1 MSKKLIGLLLAVALV
16 VGLLPMISLAAE
28 AKTAKVGILSRIDME
43 VTQGGEAKYLKNSEY
58 QGYNEDEEATS
69 KGYTQV
75 AGTKD
80 DWNIKFEWKAGE
92 AYPTLTFKDAKIDH
106 LHDDG
111 TKLFKANGDGTFSK
125 VTTLSAILPKFNT
138 AYDLKIVLQGQNLI
152 EVDYGFIRGDYTSDG
167 YAGINNL
174 IIVGEEGSNLTMKPG
189 TYGGSRVKKDMNVTL
204 ENVTATVT
212 TKSYAPF
219 SVSGKGI
226 LTVNNCN
233 LNLSAV
239 DAACLGGGWFPKDAD
254 GNVDLTPTIVIND
267 STLNLRT
274 ERKTITGC
282 INNGAWGT
290 AVANNS
296 TIVAVGAGA
305 HASNGTGGHA
315 YWGGGLTLNNC
326 NTNLTSEASYAV
338 HLDDGSNP
346 GAALKVNGGMLE
358 ITAASE
364 AIHANAANKALAV
377 DVSGNIKWTAKAG
390 DTKEAAVAVT
400 DATKLMGKY
409 VQVSGRTPNTV
420 KLGILSWSDVTA
432 VEGGEAVYL
441 KNSEYQGYN
450 EDGEKLSMG
459 YTQVAG
465 TKDDWNVKFEFPV
478 GGVPTLTFKD
488 AKLDHLHDDRT
499 QLYKED
505 STATS
510 GYKKV
515 ATLSAILPK
524 SSAAPYDLKIVLQ
537 GNNLIEV
544 DYGFVRGD
552 QDQMQN
558 ITIVGEKDS
567 NLNLYGGTFGTRVRA
582 NCNLTLDNVTATMA
596 AGKSYGPLSVSG
608 DATLTVKNSTLNLT
622 GNEAACMSGNRAKKD
637 GVNYDGKIAITG
649 STLTLATFR
658 NAITGCLNNAGVGTA
673 TATDS
678 TITAT
683 ATGTKANA
691 YWGSGLTLNNCT
703 TILTSASHAVHLDDG
718 STPTAALKVNGGT
731 LEITAGGNAVHANKA
746 NTALAVDVSGN
757 PIWTGKAGDT
767 KDAAVDVTDATKLTG
782 KYVSVNATAFSSV
795 TVTLANY
802 TKMTLA
808 AYDTPVYI
816 KNASKEVFDTTSE
829 KFTYWYP
836 VAGDAD
842 NWNAKLEW
850 KTGEAAPTLTL
861 KGLKIDDFNN
871 TTGKMRALVN
881 EDGTFQKY
889 SDGSV
894 KTPQLYGI
902 QTTKD
907 VPLNIVITGE
917 DSLIETYFGLMFK
930 GNLDI
935 KSEGAAKLTINTQSG
950 GITTGGYKKASLT
963 IDANLDVANRSYYNG
978 DMNQGMIQTY
988 KNTITINGGNINVT
1002 TTATYYL
1009 LGIVARGNDANSII
1023 TINGGNIKAHSAVGT
1038 GGPNGVIK
1046 VEGGQLIINDG
1057 DVSVTALNSTGF
1069 YAKKGVVINGGNV
1082 KSVTPYMGVFSG
1094 DEPALT
1100 VNGGTVEMQV
1110 ESDVVDYYVV
1120 DKAPILGKGMGALV
1134 SVNNASDAVPYDGTN
1149 FLGHYIKIAAGLTP
1163 PDQVAATGTTGATTA
1178 TEATTG
1184 TEAPTT
1190 GTEATTGTVAPTTG
1204 TEATTGTAAP
1214 TTATTPAGTN
1224 GTPNTGDNS
1233 HIVVWMSLM
1242 AISALAFVSIV
1253 LGKKKIA

>member
-28 AKTAKVGILSRIDME
+28 AKTAKLGILSWCDIE

-80 DWNIKFEWKAGE
+80 DWNVKFEWKAGE
-92 AYPTLTFKDAKIDH
+92 AGPTLTFKDVKLDH
-106 LHDDG
+106 IHDDG
-111 TKLFKANGDGTFSK
+111 TKLFKAKGDGTYSK
-125 VTTLSAILPKFNT
+125 VESLSAILPKGST
-138 AYDLKIVLQGQNLI
+138 APYDLKIVLQGQNLI
-152 EVDYGFIRGDYTSDG
+152 EVDNGFIRGDYETHV
-167 YAGINNL
+167 NNVT
-174 IIVGEEGSNLTMKPG
+174 IVGEANSNLNLKAG
-189 TYGGSRVKKDMNVTL
+189 TYGIRVRSHYGLTL
-204 ENVTATVT
+204 ENVTATMT
-212 TKSYAPF
+212 AGKGYAPLN
-219 SVSGKGI
+219 SVGETAVTVKNSNLTLTSENAPCISGARADG
-226 LTVNNCN
+226 
-233 LNLSAV
+233 
-239 DAACLGGGWFPKDAD
+239 KDA
-254 GNVDLTPTIVIND
+254 NIVIIG
-267 STLNLRT
+267 STLNMTQTRASAGVPGCLNNSGSGT
-274 ERKTITGC
+274 TTITD
-282 INNGAWGT
+282 
-290 AVANNS
+290 S
-296 TIVAVGAGA
+296 TIVA
-305 HASNGTGGHA
+305 NGIKGGC

-326 NTNLTSEASYAV
+326 NTNFTSDQVAV
-338 HLDDGSNP
+338 HLDKDSNP
-346 GAALKVNGGMLE
+346 NAALTVNGGMLE
-358 ITAASE
+358 VTGEPTAVA
-364 AIHANAANKALAV
+364 HYNKKATAV
-377 DVSGNIKWTAKAG
+377 DVSGCLKWEAKVG
-390 DTKEAAVAVT
+390 DTKAAAAAVT
-400 DATKLMGKY
+400 DATKLSGKY
-409 VQVSGRTPNTV
+409 IQISGRTPGKAGV
-420 KLGILSWSDVTA
+420 RLLSWIDMLVT
-432 VEGGEAVYL
+432 EGGEPAYL

-450 EDGEKLSMG
+450 EDAEATFKGW
-459 YTQVAG
+459 TQVAG
-465 TKDDWNVKFEFPV
+465 TKDDWNAKFEWKT
-478 GGVPTLTFKD
+478 GGVPTLTLKNV
-488 AKLDHLHDDRT
+488 KLDMIGDDGKA
-499 QLYKED
+499 LYKQSE
-505 STATS
+505 TS
-510 GYKKV
+510 ETGV
-515 ATLSAILPK
+515 ASQGSISAIISK
-524 SSAAPYDLKIVLQ
+524 TGYIHDLKVVLQ
-537 GNNLIEV
+537 GANLIEV
-544 DYGFVRGD
+544 NNGIIRGNTAAD
-552 QDQMQN
+552 NYFEN

-567 NLNLYGGTFGTRVRA
+567 TLAAKGGAIGIQPKD
-582 NCNLTLDNVTATMA
+582 NYNLTVDGLTAEMSVTSNKAPLAAQGEATI
-596 AGKSYGPLSVSG
+596 
-608 DATLTVKNSTLNLT
+608 TVKNSNITTNT
-622 GNEAACMSGNRAKKD
+622 TAAPAISAGRA
-637 GVNYDGKIAITG
+637 NKIDATIIITG
-649 STLTLATFR
+649 STLTMNRTHTKPTAG
-658 NAITGCLNNAGVGTA
+658 GCLNNSGWGETF
-673 TATDS
+673 ATDS
-678 TITAT
+678 TLTANV
-683 ATGTKANA
+683 TGYSA
-691 YWGSGLTLNNCT
+691 YWGGGLTLTNCT
-703 TILTSASHAVHLDDG
+703 TNFTSDYVGVHLDKD
-718 STPTAALKVNGGT
+718 SNPNAALKVNGGKA
-731 LEITAGGNAVHANKA
+731 EIFGA
-746 NTALAVDVSGN
+746 NTAVAFYKEKATTVDVSGS

-795 TVTLANY
+795 TVTLASY

-808 AYDTPVYI
+808 AYDTPVYV
-816 KNASKEVFDTTSE
+816 KNASKEVIDTTGE

-842 NWNAKLEW
+842 NWNAKFEW

-861 KGLKIDDFNN
+861 KGLKLDDFNN

-894 KTPQLYGI
+894 KVPQLYGI

-917 DSLIETYFGLMFK
+917 DSLIENYFGLMFK

-935 KSEGAAKLTINTQSG
+935 KSEGAAKLVINTQSG

-963 IDANLDVANRSYYNG
+963 INANLDVANRSYYNG

-1002 TTATYYL
+1002 TSATYYL

-1069 YAKKGVVINGGNV
+1069 YAKKGVVVNGGNV
-1082 KSVTPYMGVFSG
+1082 KSVTPYMGVYAGG

-1100 VNGGTVEMQV
+1100 VNAGTVEMQV
-1110 ESDVVDYYVV
+1110 TRLDVPDYYVI

-1134 SVNNASDAVPYDGTN
+1134 SVNTAEDAVPYDGTN

-1163 PDQVAATGTTGATTA
+1163 PDQVAATATTGATTA
-1178 TEATTG
+1178 TTGTEATTG
-1184 TEAPTT
+1184 TQATT